1 MNKIICFIVILL
13 SLICFNF
20 NMNNEFFKNDNYGLT
35 DQEKIVKESDNI
47 LNDYFDNIFFINLK
61 HREDRKKQILNELKN
76 MDIVED
82 KIIRIDAI
90 REKYNGHIGCAK
102 SHVKTLKY
110 AKEHNLEHI
119 VIFEDDFIF
128 NLSKDKINDML
139 KTFLTEYENNW
150 DAVHMAVS
158 YKDTEDTKLENVK
171 RLKLGV
177 TASAYMVNKP
187 FYEEL
192 IKDID
197 DAIIKMEEELE
208 KIHESN
214 LKNMEKKKK

>member
-1 MNKIICFIVILL
+1 
-13 SLICFNF
+13 
-20 NMNNEFFKNDNYGLT
+20 
-35 DQEKIVKESDNI
+35 
-47 LNDYFDNIFFINLK
+47 
-61 HREDRKKQILNELKN
+61 

-82 KIIRIDAI
+82 KIIRIDAL
-90 REKYNGHIGCAK
+90 EKKYNGHIGCSYK

-150 DAVHMAVS
+150 DAVHMAVY
-158 YKDTEDTKLENVK
+158 YKDTEDEVHKSLENVK

-187 FYEEL
+187 FSRR
-192 IKDID
+192 ID
-197 DAIIKMEEELE
+197 QRY
-208 KIHESN
+208 
-214 LKNMEKKKK
+214 